1 MSTARSGFST
11 TVGTMFIIGSMVKNV
26 NSLSL
31 SVSTKA
37 KLCIGKV
44 FSNQLSLNCWNET
57 LNVYRAWN
65 YLQFWYSNLFIVSL
79 VNHEISRESA
89 HQWLNFANEYSVRQY
104 DNIILKT
111 FELKQ
116 FLKYIL
122 SLFSSGSNFLRLG
135 CLSYSSTSTSLW

>member
-11 TVGTMFIIGSMVKNV
+11 TVGTMFIIGIMVKNV

-57 LNVYRAWN
+57 LNVHRAWN
-65 YLQFWYSNLFIVSL
+65 YLQFWYSNFFIVSL

-89 HQWLNFANEYSVRQY
+89 HRWLNSAKEYSVRQY

-111 FELKQ
+111 FDSKQ
-116 FLKYIL
+116 FFKYIL
-122 SLFSSGSNFLRLG
+122 SLFSSGSDFLRLG
-135 CLSYSSTSTSLW
+135 